1 MSLSISVNKSAEEP
15 IYRQLIRSIREQVAE
30 GILQPG
36 DRLPASRDLA
46 DALGISRISVV
57 NAYAELQAAG
67 QLSAHPG
74 RGTFVTGPSS
84 HSADPHL
91 LPSVAAN
98 PIVQSIH
105 KLAQQPGIIAFSGGA
120 PAEEFLP
127 VQ

>member
-1 MSLSISVNKSAEEP
+1 MDSTNIGITLNKRAEEP
-15 IYRQLIRSIREQVAE
+15 IYRQLIE
-30 GILQPG
+30 GIRQQIEQGILRPG

-46 DALGISRISVV
+46 DSLGISRISVV

-74 RGTFVTGPSS
+74 RGTFVTGTTPHSS
-84 HSADPHL
+84 DPHV

-105 KLAQQPGIIAFSGGA
+105 
-120 PAEEFLP
+120 
-127 VQ
+127 